1 MNNTVQY
8 VLSAKSVTGWTDDRG
23 NTVQPPAAVRA
34 FYLLEE
40 ENVFSVLMDRET
52 EECIAL

>member
-1 MNNTVQY
+1 MSTTKQY
-8 VLSAKSVTGWTDDRG
+8 VLSTKSVTGWTDDRG

-52 EECIAL
+52 GECVAL

>member
-8 VLSAKSVTGWTDDRG
+8 VLSTKSVTGWTDDRG

>member
-8 VLSAKSVTGWTDDRG
+8 VVSAKSVTGWTDDRG
-23 NTVQPPAAVRA
+23 NAVQPPAAVRA

-52 EECIAL
+52 QECIAL

>member
-1 MNNTVQY
+1 MSTTQY
-8 VLSAKSVTGWTDDRG
+8 VVSAKSVTGWTDDRG
-23 NTVQPPAAVRA
+23 NPVEPPAAVRA

-52 EECIAL
+52 GECVAL